1 MGKKKA
7 ASKDEVVAKEADT
20 VKKTA
25 AAAKKEATPEA
36 KKGAGAKKPAAEA
49 TATATA
55 AAAAAAPEKA
65 KKKKAKKPAAS
76 GAAAAAAVHDD
87 DIQPEETLAG
97 TLEARK
103 IDIFN
108 FAERLEDFA
117 RFRDLLLAPESRD
130 VLKKFAFTTLC
141 MLVLPVTSFYMSI
154 DLFVSLGF
162 DEQSASTY
170 GAVVALLATLCVQ
183 TGYVIMALCE
193 EAAAKQKAA

>member
-7 ASKDEVVAKEADT
+7 ASKEEVVAKDT
-20 VKKTA
+20 DAVKKTA
-25 AAAKKEATPEA
+25 AAAKQEATPLA
-36 KKGAGAKKPAAEA
+36 KKGAGAKKPAE
-49 TATATA
+49 
-55 AAAAAAPEKA
+55 AAAAAPEKA

-76 GAAAAAAVHDD
+76 GAAAAEAHTDD
-87 DIQPEETLAG
+87 VYAEETLAS

-103 IDIFN
+103 IEIFN
-108 FAERLEDFA
+108 FAQRLEDFA

-162 DEQSASTY
+162 DEHSASTY
-170 GAVVALLATLCVQ
+170 GAVTALLATLCVQ